1 MFSVVLTDSETEAAK
16 GIAVAASRVGSAA
29 STFRLPVVEDSYGT
43 TTALGG
49 CVVVLLLGGFV
60 CWAWAPETSRE

>member
-1 MFSVVLTDSETEAAK
+1 MFL
-16 GIAVAASRVGSAA
+16 
-29 STFRLPVVEDSYGT
+29 LPVVEGSYGT
-43 TTALGG
+43 TTALGV